1 MNRDKGVLNGVCI
14 WLYLVVCYCMYQ
26 PQISTAFKFL
36 FLKIKKENSFR
47 CPLSLLIV
55 Y

>member
-1 MNRDKGVLNGVCI
+1 MGLIYGCMLSYVI
-14 WLYLVVCYCMYQ
+14 VCYRMYL

-47 CPLSLLIV
+47 CSLSLLIV